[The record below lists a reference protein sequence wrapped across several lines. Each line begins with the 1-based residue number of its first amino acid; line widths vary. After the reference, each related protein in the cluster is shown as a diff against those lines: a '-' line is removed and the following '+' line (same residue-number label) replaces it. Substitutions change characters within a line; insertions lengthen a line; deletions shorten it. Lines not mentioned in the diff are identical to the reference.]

1 MMGTST
7 CYCNFKIDFEFKKP
21 TQKTL
26 TALEGKSTDA
36 LCTGV
41 YQANEAASKD
51 LNYWRNKTKTNQKY
65 PKPNQNKKEKA

>member
-1 MMGTST
+1 M
-7 CYCNFKIDFEFKKP
+7 
-21 TQKTL
+21 
-26 TALEGKSTDA
+26 TALEGKSTDS

-51 LNYWRNKTKTNQKY
+51 LDYWKNKTKTNRKY